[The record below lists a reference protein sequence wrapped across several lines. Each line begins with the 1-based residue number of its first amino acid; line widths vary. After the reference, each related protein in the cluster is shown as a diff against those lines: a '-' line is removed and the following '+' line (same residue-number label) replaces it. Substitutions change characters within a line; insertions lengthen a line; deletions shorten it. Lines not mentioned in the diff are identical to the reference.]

1 MPLLLRSLLFALLA
15 VRAATSCAGSVP
27 IDEIGCTTE
36 ALFAQ
41 GFEDDAPCYVPDSS
55 KGTGGDATS
64 GDHTGTVYV
73 ASLGVTREYAWRIPS
88 GFDPEKPAAL
98 LVALHGS
105 SGNVKLAATTLRNN
119 WGLVVESE
127 GVIVLTPHGTG
138 SGGGWRGND
147 ADTIAAAV
155 AQLEAQYPIDRRRR
169 YLWGYSAGA
178 HFGHSVVLDDPTPW
192 AAYGVSAG
200 ALTQYACGVPG
211 APSCNAWLATAS
223 STNRLPVSI
232 TIGTQDPLYP
242 YASGD
247 PARFESAGWAAPE
260 LRYVE
265 FAGGHAYHLP
275 HLVDTWAYLGRY
287 AQAR

>member
-1 MPLLLRSLLFALLA
+1 MKLLLRSLVLALLA
-15 VRAATSCAGSVP
+15 LRVAPGFAGSLPLADFDCAG
-27 IDEIGCTTE
+27 E
-36 ALFAQ
+36 ALFAAS
-41 GFEDDAPCYVPDSS
+41 FEDDAPCYAPDSS
-55 KGTGGDATS
+55 AGTGGDTTA

-73 ASLGVTREYAWRIPS
+73 GSPLASRSYAYRIPA
-88 GFDPEKPAAL
+88 GYDPAKPAPL

-105 SGNVKLAATTLRNN
+105 SSNVTAAATTLRNN
-119 WGLVVESE
+119 WGLAVEAD

-138 SGGGWRGND
+138 RGGGWRDKD
-147 ADTIAAAV
+147 ADAIAAAV
-155 AQLEAQYPIDRRRR
+155 AQIEASYPIDRRRR

-178 HFGHSVVLDDPTPW
+178 HFGHSVVLDNPLPW

-211 APSCNAWLATAS
+211 APSCDTWLATAS

-232 TIGTQDPLYP
+232 MIGTQDPLYP
-242 YASGD
+242 YTSGD
-247 PARFESAGWAAPE
+247 PARFETAGWASPE

-265 FAGGHAYHLP
+265 FSGGHTYYVLQ
-275 HLVDTWAYLGRY
+275 LVDTWAFIGGY